1 MRNQKLEKLLNLLPK
16 AQGLEIKVELNTD
29 KLFKVILTH
38 GTRVVVV
45 DNMNTNGEI
54 VARRYT
60 KQMIATNA
68 QKTARGHVPIRNFI
82 QKVFELVQLGFINT
96 AQI

>member
-1 MRNQKLEKLLNLLPK
+1 MGNQKLEKLLNILPK
-16 AQGLEIKVELNTD
+16 TTGLEITIELNTE
-29 KLFKVILTH
+29 KLFKVVLTH
-38 GTRVVVV
+38 GSRVVVV

-68 QKTARGHVPIRNFI
+68 QKSARGHVPISNFI
-82 QKVFELVQLGFINT
+82 KKVFTLI
-96 AQI
+96 